1 MDNES
6 VYDLIVIGTGM
17 AGSTVASSC
26 RSKGLRVAI
35 IDSLHFGG
43 TCALRGCEPKK
54 ILIEAAKAID
64 ANHRHENKGIS
75 EIDKVHLNWRDLINF
90 KKTFTEPFPKQRED
104 SYIKAGIIPI
114 HGKAKFIGKDT
125 IKVKYNN
132 TEEETDND
140 IIKGKYIVVATGARP
155 VNLVI
160 PGLENVI
167 TSDQFLDIESNRLPD
182 NIAFIGGG
190 YISFEF
196 AHIAARS
203 GVKKITIFH
212 RGKQSLEHFDP
223 DLVNELVQKSKNIGI
238 DVRLETKVEKID
250 KISSSSLESDGK
262 LVVHYSSIVDSPAE
276 HKLTKTLEADMVVHG
291 AGRVPNI
298 EELDLKAGGIE
309 YTPRGIKVNEYLQS
323 VSNPI
328 VYAAGDVTSSGGAPL
343 TPVASL

>member
-6 VYDLIVIGTGM
+6 VYDLIVIGTGT

-125 IKVKYNN
+125 IKVKFNN
-132 TEEETDND
+132 TDEE
-140 IIKGKYIVVATGARP
+140 
-155 VNLVI
+155 
-160 PGLENVI
+160 
-167 TSDQFLDIESNRLPD
+167 
-182 NIAFIGGG
+182 
-190 YISFEF
+190 
-196 AHIAARS
+196 
-203 GVKKITIFH
+203 H
-212 RGKQSLEHFDP
+212 R
-223 DLVNELVQKSKNIGI
+223 
-238 DVRLETKVEKID
+238 
-250 KISSSSLESDGK
+250 
-262 LVVHYSSIVDSPAE
+262 
-276 HKLTKTLEADMVVHG
+276 
-291 AGRVPNI
+291 
-298 EELDLKAGGIE
+298 
-309 YTPRGIKVNEYLQS
+309 
-323 VSNPI
+323 
-328 VYAAGDVTSSGGAPL
+328 
-343 TPVASL
+343 